1 MTTVDNKCQ
10 TCILHLQCIINRM
23 PLIRNLFFFSFFFLL
38 PSSNSSLRLVKFPPL
53 QLYLIK
59 SFGENGFA
67 HKSPSYILTYLISKS
82 ARKLVTTFSN
92 LYIYVLHRVFHPV
105 WMNHILCQTILLI
118 PLSQYHVCIK
128 IKFAIYI
135 LRGGILSCI
144 FDG

>member
-1 MTTVDNKCQ
+1 MYHKPYASHSEFV
-10 TCILHLQCIINRM
+10 
-23 PLIRNLFFFSFFFLL
+23 LFFL
-38 PSSNSSLRLVKFPPL
+38 PSSFFKFVSPFGKISAIAIIFN
-53 QLYLIK
+53 QVIQ

-105 WMNHILCQTILLI
+105 WMNLILCQTILLI

-128 IKFAIYI
+128 IEFAIYI